1 MLCPMLALLSS
12 LVIAAFMQ
20 LDDGCP
26 FLPQLKHVYPSNI
39 PYQKL

>member
-1 MLCPMLALLSS
+1 MLVLSLL
-12 LVIAAFMQ
+12 LVTAAFVQ